1 MADWTDIANESIE
14 PDAPAISSLFFAL
27 RDNPK
32 AIAEGASGA
41 PRIVNAALASNSVT
55 NVKVANGTLSADK
68 FQTTNT
74 ERNWVLARTAAAA
87 AGAVGTYALLATTS
101 SSQGS
106 ASLGSTFSGNDLRY
120 ANIIERSDS
129 PIEMQLSGTPS
140 GTWRLMSTFGSFS
153 VRRAAVFL
161 RIS

>member
-68 FQTTNT
+68 LQTTNT
-74 ERNWVLARTAAAA
+74 ERNWVLARTAAATV
-87 AGAVGTYALLATTS
+87 GAVGTYALLRHDGRS
-101 SSQGS
+101 SGVQDLSQGGTES
-106 ASLGSTFSGNDLRY
+106 GSS
-120 ANIIERSDS
+120 
-129 PIEMQLSGTPS
+129 
-140 GTWRLMSTFGSFS
+140 
-153 VRRAAVFL
+153 
-161 RIS
+161 